1 MLAVLALVVALIVK
15 FPARVAYRMAS
26 SPFLEMSGISGTI
39 WSGSAR
45 EFSTNGVYLR
55 KIEWQMRPLRLL
67 AGKANFEI
75 TGSPTSGFFE
85 SDIEVGLAGTVTVRD
100 LTAAMPLQMFERAVG
115 VPGLRG
121 NANLKLE
128 RLELIGGRAS
138 ALDGT
143 IDVDN
148 LVVPMVH
155 RASLG
160 GFRAEFFTQ
169 NNGIMASVEDNDGVI
184 DLAGTLEL
192 TAEKTYAFLGYVTP
206 KPETPESL
214 VNRMQYLPATDQP
227 NQRELSFE
235 GSY

>member
-1 MLAVLALVVALIVK
+1 MLAALTLVVVLIVT
-15 FPARVAYRMAS
+15 FPARIAYNIAS
-26 SPFLEMSGISGTI
+26 SPFLKMSGISGTI

-45 EFSTNGVYLR
+45 EFATNGVYLR
-55 KIEWQMRPLRLL
+55 QIEWRMRPVRLL
-67 AGKANFEI
+67 TGKAVYRI

-85 SDIEVGLAGTVTVRD
+85 SDIEVGISGSVTARD
-100 LTAAMPLQMFERAVG
+100 LTASLPLQMFERAIG

-121 NANLKLE
+121 KGSLKLE
-128 RLELIGGRAS
+128 RLELVDGRAT

-143 IDVDN
+143 IDIED

-160 GFRAEFFTQ
+160 GYRAEFFTQ
-169 NNGIMASVEDNDGVI
+169 NNGIMASVEDSDGVI

-192 TAEKTYAFLGYVTP
+192 TPEKTYTFLGYVTP

-214 VNRMQYLPATDQP
+214 LSRMQYLQKTDQP
-227 NQRELSFE
+227 NQRELTLE